1 MIADSRE
8 VKEWDLAINLEPDQI
23 EAKILKRPGIIMG
36 PGPAGPGAAMQ
47 PPTTKSLDDTNILRQ
62 IVS

>member
-36 PGPAGPGAAMQ
+36 SPGPQEGAGIQA
-47 PPTTKSLDDTNILRQ
+47 PPTKSLDDTNILRQ